1 MLGNSYL
8 CYSGLLTQ
16 TENLHVMDKMMIN
29 KKIST
34 NSELKTVMFHRPCS
48 ISNGLKMSLISK
60 NKDSGTML
68 IFPRTILL
76 KAKIN

>member
-1 MLGNSYL
+1 
-8 CYSGLLTQ
+8 
-16 TENLHVMDKMMIN
+16 MMIN

-68 IFPRTILL
+68 IFPHHFVKGQNKLIMIKLYRIIIYRRVISTPS
-76 KAKIN
+76 

>member
-1 MLGNSYL
+1 
-8 CYSGLLTQ
+8 
-16 TENLHVMDKMMIN
+16 MMIN